1 VQGRQCVLGGIART
15 AAPPSPTTRTSTA
28 SHILSRAFFACAG
41 LAGDDGYGG
50 GLVVLLA
57 PQISITDADV
67 TLSNVYAVDNF
78 AGGCTSAHASVRFRC
93 LLCKHKSRSQPHM
106 PPSPSHPCVF
116 PALCASPSMNS
127 IFGVVLMLTRVGL
140 NGGGMS
146 VVAQTEEGP
155 VVSIAVT
162 VVNCT
167 AVGNV
172 AQVGWGGGID
182 ILLFAGEASLANTTV
197 TLTDVVAISNNACGI
212 FSCTPL

>member
-1 VQGRQCVLGGIART
+1 
-15 AAPPSPTTRTSTA
+15 
-28 SHILSRAFFACAG
+28 
-41 LAGDDGYGG
+41 
-50 GLVVLLA
+50 
-57 PQISITDADV
+57 
-67 TLSNVYAVDNF
+67 
-78 AGGCTSAHASVRFRC
+78 
-93 LLCKHKSRSQPHM
+93 
-106 PPSPSHPCVF
+106 
-116 PALCASPSMNS
+116 MNS